1 MTKTTAPA
9 PEVAPLV
16 YTKAQLPTV
25 VGLSKATID
34 NMRKKNEF
42 PAPVVLGGRKVGWP
56 VETIKAWL
64 AARPTA
70 TGIYG

>member
-1 MTKTTAPA
+1 MTQKT
-9 PEVAPLV
+9 EIRIEPLV

-34 NMRKKNEF
+34 NMRKKQEF

-56 VETIKAWL
+56 VADIKRL
-64 AARPTA
+64 L
-70 TGIYG
+70 GVED

>member
-1 MTKTTAPA
+1 
-9 PEVAPLV
+9 
-16 YTKAQLPTV
+16 
-25 VGLSKATID
+25 
-34 NMRKKNEF
+34 MRKKNEF

-56 VETIKAWL
+56 VEAIKAWL